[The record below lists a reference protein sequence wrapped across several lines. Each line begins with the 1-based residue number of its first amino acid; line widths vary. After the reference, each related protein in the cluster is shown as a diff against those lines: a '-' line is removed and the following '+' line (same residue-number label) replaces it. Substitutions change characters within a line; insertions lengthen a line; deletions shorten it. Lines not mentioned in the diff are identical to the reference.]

1 MSTVSI
7 QRPHVHKGTLGLA
20 LLSLCFALSAS
31 PAFALDRTLTSYGAL
46 CNGTADDTPGLR
58 AAFKDAGSGWTN
70 LIFPSSGVCR
80 IVGKITVSS
89 KSGFRVTGQ
98 NATIKATNGM
108 TVAGGWEL
116 LVFSQSSNFQVYDLT
131 VDGNRANRTPSAT
144 TAHNIVV
151 ADSHKFLFQNVRAIN
166 SVTDGFEVRGRTQAE
181 GSTAHYSTDGDFVN
195 CQATNSF
202 RIGMSIQNAARIN
215 IRGGSFN
222 DTNGVWPQAGIDF
235 ESNVG
240 SATPASYD
248 ILITGAEFTY
258 NNGFGV
264 QMAAKSAPERITV
277 EKSYFS
283 QNARGGINV
292 GPRYSTI
299 RNNLFELSIRKTGA
313 PCPGTY
319 CFRSVIDIP
328 SGSLGNSMIE
338 GNSIIDAQPY
348 TSGIYA
354 HGKAGSG
361 TTIRYNCLENVKP
374 LAIVNGGNIATL
386 TGNQVNPSGGC
397 PIPLGVPLP

>member
-1 MSTVSI
+1 MSAVSI
-7 QRPHVHKGTLGLA
+7 QRSHVYRGALGLA

-31 PAFALDRTLTSYGAL
+31 PAFAIDRTLTSYGAL
-46 CNGTADDTPGLR
+46 CNGSADDTPELR
-58 AAFKDAGSGWTN
+58 AAFKDAGSRWTN

-80 IVGKITVSS
+80 IVGKITVAN

-108 TVAGGWEL
+108 TVAAGWEL
-116 LVFSQSSNFQVYDLT
+116 LVFSQVSNFQVYDLT
-131 VDGNRANRTPSAT
+131 VDGNRANRTPRET
-144 TAHNIVV
+144 TAHNIVL
-151 ADSHKFLFQNVRAIN
+151 ADSHNFLFQNVRSKNA
-166 SVTDGFEVRGRTQAE
+166 VTDGFEVRGRTQAE
-181 GSTAHYSTDGDFVN
+181 GSTAHYTADGDFIN
-195 CQATNSF
+195 CQANNSF
-202 RIGMSIQNAARIN
+202 RIGMNIN
-215 IRGGSFN
+215 NGAHIDVRGGSFS
-222 DTNGVWPQAGIDF
+222 DSHGVWPQAGIDI
-235 ESNVG
+235 ESNEG
-240 SATPASYD
+240 SASPGSYD
-248 ILITGAEFTY
+248 ILITGAEFMY

-264 QMAAKSAPERITV
+264 QMVPKYAPQRITV
-277 EKSYFS
+277 EKNYFS

-292 GPRYSTI
+292 GPRYVTI

-354 HGKAGSG
+354 HRTAGSG
-361 TTIRYNCLENVKP
+361 TTIRNNCLENVKP
-374 LAIVNGGNIATL
+374 LAIVNGGNITTL
-386 TGNQVNPSGGC
+386 TGNKINPSGGC
-397 PIPLGVPLP
+397 PIPSGVPLP